1 MAVRSQATE
10 PRVQTEFSCIRH
22 LLLEG
27 SVATRLD
34 KTIKRELELGGQLYT
49 VSMSQEGVRIV
60 PKGKRKGH
68 EISWET
74 LLSGDAELRR
84 DLNMSLDVFDA
95 LRESGTDER

>member
-1 MAVRSQATE
+1 
-10 PRVQTEFSCIRH
+10 
-22 LLLEG
+22 
-27 SVATRLD
+27 VATPLD
-34 KTIKRELELGGQLYT
+34 KTIKRELELGGQLYM
-49 VSMSQEGVRIV
+49 VSMSPEGVRIV

-95 LRESGTDER
+95 LRETEGDVREDR

>member
-1 MAVRSQATE
+1 M
-10 PRVQTEFSCIRH
+10 
-22 LLLEG
+22 
-27 SVATRLD
+27 ATRLD
-34 KTIKRELELGGQLYT
+34 KTIKRELELGGQLYM
-49 VSMSQEGVRIV
+49 VSMSPEGVRIV

-95 LRESGTDER
+95 LRKTEGDEREDR